1 MGGKTLKTIDELIDE
16 FFTLFEGKPSVNSI
30 VRNNT
35 RNDAFEL
42 VVLKILYGKI
52 LDLQFDI
59 EHIDELAKYIIAP
72 PDEKIDIFIEKES
85 GDEQYFDV
93 IQVKNTSLSESELK
107 SAISDMERTISDFC
121 KSPLNISSESCRE
134 ILSSSNLGTINKTNC
149 QYYVI
154 HRGEKREFN
163 GIKDNE
169 HVLNLIDL
177 NVLREGNQDKVEE
190 DILSLNGC
198 DNYLE
203 YGKKDDRQNAIICN
217 ICAYDLAVLNNKYY
231 STEIGRNI
239 LFGHNLRDSLNPKKS
254 KSYGVMK
261 KTIEKCSDNFWY
273 YNNGITIV
281 AEHVEPTSDESKTDI
296 KLKIFSIVNGAQTT
310 SSLGMIL
317 KDAIRDGQHK
327 TIDALK
333 NAYVMARILKVSSD
347 ETKNAIAI
355 YNNTQNPINNRDMV
369 ANNIE
374 QKKLHNWLLDTSY
387 PQIYVEIRRGTK
399 IPNSFDK
406 KFLHRKTTNEVLAQ
420 LAYAGFYLSPHTAK
434 DKKSSLFFNDT
445 SQTAYNMNEIYH
457 KIFNYNPE
465 NPEDNG
471 ILLKKSKYEIDELLF
486 VQQLYKDGKQYLKK
500 KIQERLNQ
508 EKSQYD
514 QADNDGKIM
523 IQPRILRDESMLET
537 IGICQFYYITTY
549 FELTEQSALNFGLK
563 RYDYEKYYQD
573 KLYKGQLIAESANFI
588 LMKTIEI
595 INKNAKENG
604 KATNIN
610 NWVRSAACQKH
621 FLETL
626 RNDIGFDM
634 DLQTRFDEFVE
645 KYKVVPI

>member
-203 YGKKDDRQNAIICN
+203 YGKKDDSQNAIICN

-296 KLKIFSIVNGAQTT
+296 KFKIFSIV
-310 SSLGMIL
+310 ME
-317 KDAIRDGQHK
+317 HK
-327 TIDALK
+327 
-333 NAYVMARILKVSSD
+333 
-347 ETKNAIAI
+347 
-355 YNNTQNPINNRDMV
+355 
-369 ANNIE
+369 
-374 QKKLHNWLLDTSY
+374 LLAHW
-387 PQIYVEIRRGTK
+387 E
-399 IPNSFDK
+399 
-406 KFLHRKTTNEVLAQ
+406 
-420 LAYAGFYLSPHTAK
+420 
-434 DKKSSLFFNDT
+434 
-445 SQTAYNMNEIYH
+445 
-457 KIFNYNPE
+457 
-465 NPEDNG
+465 
-471 ILLKKSKYEIDELLF
+471 
-486 VQQLYKDGKQYLKK
+486 
-500 KIQERLNQ
+500 
-508 EKSQYD
+508 
-514 QADNDGKIM
+514 
-523 IQPRILRDESMLET
+523 
-537 IGICQFYYITTY
+537 
-549 FELTEQSALNFGLK
+549 
-563 RYDYEKYYQD
+563 
-573 KLYKGQLIAESANFI
+573 
-588 LMKTIEI
+588 
-595 INKNAKENG
+595 
-604 KATNIN
+604 
-610 NWVRSAACQKH
+610 
-621 FLETL
+621 
-626 RNDIGFDM
+626 
-634 DLQTRFDEFVE
+634 
-645 KYKVVPI
+645 